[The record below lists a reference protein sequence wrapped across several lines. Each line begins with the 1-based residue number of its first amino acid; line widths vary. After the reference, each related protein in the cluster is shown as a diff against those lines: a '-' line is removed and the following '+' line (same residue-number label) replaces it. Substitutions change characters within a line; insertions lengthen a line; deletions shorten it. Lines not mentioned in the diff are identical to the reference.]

1 MRTRVD
7 PRPIWAAHWRVLQ
20 NRSTDNRGRLVV
32 TPDKPARVFTFTVPA
47 IAAVLAVLRLL
58 VFHSPMSG
66 APVPGPKPAAGGSPG
81 LKQAMDNLSTGD
93 VAGAVLAASGL
104 LFGTLLGAF
113 GLLATWRERV
123 TNRDL
128 SSEDQLGWMI
138 DEGVSHTLAAVIE
151 SVIVALAALAGLLLP
166 DFAARIALCVAIATV
181 AHILYLFVLTTPRLY
196 SAYTQINAV
205 PAELDGHTH
214 L

>member
-1 MRTRVD
+1 M
-7 PRPIWAAHWRVLQ
+7 LQ
-20 NRSTDNRGRLVV
+20 NRSKDARGRLVL
-32 TPDKPARVFTFTVPA
+32 TPDKPARVFTFAVPA
-47 IAAVLAVLRLL
+47 IAAVLAVLGLL
-58 VFHSPMSG
+58 IFHSSVSG
-66 APVPGPKPAAGGSPG
+66 APVPGPKPAGGSPSPT
-81 LKQAMDNLSTGD
+81 QAMDNLSTAD

-113 GLLATWRERV
+113 GLLATWRERI
-123 TNRDL
+123 TSRDL

-138 DEGVSHTLAAVIE
+138 DEGVFHTLAAVIE